1 MDKYFIIYVIGL
13 NLISLILCL
22 ADKRSAVK
30 GHWRVSEKTLF
41 IVSLLG
47 GAPLMY
53 LSMRLFHHKTRHK
66 RFMIGLPIIIIL
78 QVLLAAFFL
87 YVDNSIL

>member
-1 MDKYFIIYVIGL
+1 MDKYLIIYVVAL
-13 NLISLILCL
+13 NLISSILCF
-22 ADKRSAVK
+22 ADKKAAVK
-30 GHWRVSEKTLF
+30 GYWRVSEKTLF

-66 RFMIGLPIIIIL
+66 RFMIGLPVIIIF
-78 QVLLAAFFL
+78 QVLSAAFFL